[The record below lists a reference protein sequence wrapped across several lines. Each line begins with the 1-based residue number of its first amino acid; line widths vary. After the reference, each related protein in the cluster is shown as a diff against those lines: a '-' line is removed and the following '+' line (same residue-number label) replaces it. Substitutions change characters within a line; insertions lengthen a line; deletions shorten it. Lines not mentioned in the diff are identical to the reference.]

1 MTKIKIYCE
10 LWSLSKDIK
19 KIISEN
25 PRFKLV
31 NFPFEWTTKKL
42 SQNLKKPSGLT
53 WEDNKYITMD
63 SDIRFCDT
71 ERSKKYDE
79 MKKVIWEN
87 NIQDINHVDTAYKE
101 KCKIFITNDKD
112 DIIRCRVALENITW
126 IQFFYFKEIDK
137 LKTTINSFQ
146 N

>member
-1 MTKIKIYCE
+1 
-10 LWSLSKDIK
+10 
-19 KIISEN
+19 
-25 PRFKLV
+25 
-31 NFPFEWTTKKL
+31 
-42 SQNLKKPSGLT
+42 
-53 WEDNKYITMD
+53 MD